1 MPQQHSRGRSIAAI
15 TALAV
20 GTFGIGTTEF
30 ATMGLLPNI
39 AEAFSTSITHAGS
52 AVTLYAL
59 GVVIGAP
66 IITALGAKLNRK
78 MLLVVLAGIFTLG
91 NVAVAA
97 APTMPILLAAR
108 FFTGL
113 PHGAYFGLAAV
124 AAAGIVHEGKRARA
138 MAAVGLGL
146 TVAAIL
152 GVPAATAVG
161 SHLDWRIAYLLI
173 AAIGA
178 VTVVAILVIV
188 PAVQPTVPPSVRGE
202 VRSLANPQVILTL
215 LAGAVGF
222 GGMFAV
228 YTYIAPVVTDLAHL
242 PGSAVPWILVTY
254 GAGMTVGQMVAGPLA
269 DASIERGA
277 ITGASLMGSSLVV
290 FAFTAHL
297 PVMLFLCVITLG
309 ISGSV
314 FVTALQMRLLRD
326 SQDAPNLSAA
336 MNHAAFNT
344 ANAAGAWLGGIVLAA
359 GYGLRSPA
367 VVGIGLN
374 AVGLAL
380 LLIAVALHRRSRASR
395 QVLAL

>member
-1 MPQQHSRGRSIAAI
+1 MPQQHSRGRIIAAI

-78 MLLVVLAGIFTLG
+78 MLLVVLAAIFTLG
-91 NVAVAA
+91 NVGVAA
-97 APTMPILLAAR
+97 APSLPALLAAR

-113 PHGAYFGLAAV
+113 PHGVYFGLAAV
-124 AAAGIVHEGKRARA
+124 AAAGIVQEGRRARA

-161 SHLDWRIAYLLI
+161 SHLDWRLAYLLI

-178 VTVVAILVIV
+178 VTVVAILIIV

-242 PGSAVPWILVTY
+242 PQGAVPWILVTY
-254 GAGMTVGQMVAGPLA
+254 GAGMTVGQVVAGPLA

-277 ITGASLMGSSLVV
+277 VTGASLMGSSLVV

-297 PVMLFLCVITLG
+297 PVLLFLCVFTLG

-380 LLIAVALHRRSRASR
+380 LLIAIALHRRSRGSR